1 MKPVDDA
8 IPKTK
13 VRRRLTMD
21 LRRAK
26 RLFVTASPEEADT
39 FVVKVRQSGWRFDDT
54 AQAVPATRPVEP
66 QSAPRT
72 NGKQK

>member
-1 MKPVDDA
+1 MKPVDET

-13 VRRRLTMD
+13 VRRRPAMD

-39 FVVKVRQSGWRFDDT
+39 FAVKVRQSGWRADE
-54 AQAVPATRPVEP
+54 AAKASPATSPAEP
-66 QSAPRT
+66 QSTPRT

>member
-1 MKPVDDA
+1 MKPVDET

-13 VRRRLTMD
+13 VRRRPAMD

-39 FVVKVRQSGWRFDDT
+39 FAVKVRQSGWRSDG
-54 AQAVPATRPVEP
+54 AAEVASATGPVEP
-66 QSAPRT
+66 PSTPRT